1 MGTQTKIFVI
11 ILLALTASIGLVML
25 ISIILARNQFSD
37 EAMLFKDD
45 TSNSPF
51 RDTDTLRAERTEM
64 PEETTAAHECTFEVS
79 IIEPTCQ
86 HVGYKVFK
94 CQCGNS
100 YSEKNAEKVGHAYLE
115 NQRTQPTCTSEGSV
129 EYRCACGE
137 AYTESIEK
145 LPHEYTSTTVLATC
159 TEEGHIDYTCACGE
173 SYTEILSKL
182 AHEYVEETV
191 LPTCTAEGSRIY
203 LCACGD
209 TYTEV
214 YAEKLAHSYAE
225 SERIDPTCTSEGRVS
240 YLCACGELYTESL
253 SKLNHSYKLKTRS
266 ATCTTEGASTYTCSC
281 GDTYTVTID
290 AKGHTYTSKVTPPTC
305 VSGGYTT
312 HTCHCGDSYKD
323 NYTLAID
330 HKWSKWIVTEKATT
344 VKKGSQYR
352 KCSSCAKTETQ
363 VLDKKQAVDLAS
375 ITPVS
380 MFSGVNSKAM
390 KVINAVLK
398 CVDDYYDTKNND
410 EIYIGEFEVT
420 WMDVSIAETALAFYM
435 GSYQSSLDCTT
446 FYPSDENHQHLF
458 VDLAVLRKTE
468 KDRRIMMDEIIDII
482 SLFEAGSDDLLIEQ
496 TFDYLASS
504 IKYDGKQA
512 DATVA
517 LKKGRGSCNTY
528 PVLFKIMLCQLGIE
542 SEICIGYAYNGQYHA
557 WNRVM
562 GAGGTYRYYDLT
574 FYISTNSNKYYAAD
588 SLKHHIVTIERY
600 LTSKELSGK

>member
-1 MGTQTKIFVI
+1 M
-11 ILLALTASIGLVML
+11 ALTASIGLVML

-45 TSNSPF
+45 TSSNSGK
-51 RDTDTLRAERTEM
+51 DTETLQVLKTET
-64 PEETTAAHECTFEVS
+64 PATTEAHECSFEVS
-79 IIEPTCQ
+79 IIAATCQ
-86 HVGYKVFK
+86 NIGYKVFK
-94 CQCGNS
+94 CECGNS
-100 YSEKNAEKVGHAYLE
+100 YSEKIADKTDHIYTEYQKTL
-115 NQRTQPTCTSEGSV
+115 PTCTSEGSV
-129 EYRCACGE
+129 EYLCACGE
-137 AYTESIEK
+137 TYTESIEK
-145 LPHEYTSTTVLATC
+145 IAHVYTAATVPSTC
-159 TEEGHIDYTCACGE
+159 TEEGYTDYLCSCGQ
-173 SYTEILSKL
+173 SYTEIIEKL
-182 AHEYVEETV
+182 AHEYAEEIT
-191 LPTCTAEGSRIY
+191 LPTCTEKGYKVY
-203 LCACGD
+203 LCACGEQ
-209 TYTEV
+209 YTEV
-214 YAEKLAHSYAE
+214 YAEKLAHAYAE
-225 SERIDPTCTSEGRVS
+225 SERIDPTCTSEGQIS
-240 YLCACGELYTESL
+240 YLCPCGESFTESL
-253 SKLNHSYKLKTRS
+253 AKLSHSYKLKTRS
-266 ATCTTEGASTYTCSC
+266 ATCTVDGSSTYTCSC
-281 GDTYTVTID
+281 GDTYTVTLD
-290 AKGHTYTSKVTPPTC
+290 AKGHTYTSKLTKPTC

-312 HTCHCGDSYKD
+312 YTCHCGDSYKD
-323 NYTLAID
+323 NYTLATD

-352 KCSSCAKTETQ
+352 KCSSCAKTETE
-363 VLDKKQAVDLAS
+363 VLEKKQAVDLAS

-380 MFSGVNSKAM
+380 MFSGVNPKAM
-390 KVINAVLK
+390 NVVNAVLK

-410 EIYIGEFEVT
+410 EIYIGEFELT

-446 FYPSDENHQHLF
+446 FYPTDENHQHLF

-468 KDRRIMMDEIIDII
+468 KNRRIMMDEIVEIL

-496 TFDYLASS
+496 SFAYLASN

-562 GAGGTYRYYDLT
+562 GPRGKYQYYDLT
-574 FYISTNSNKYYAAD
+574 FYISTNSNNYYAAD
-588 SLKHHIVTIERY
+588 SLKHNIVTIERY